1 MAKLF
6 EMLDGF
12 LGSFM
17 QIIFESF
24 NSFWQ
29 SLYTHAGQG
38 AYVVVL
44 LIMAFALILVLIGLF
59 KLFKKF
65 GLLIFLVI
73 LNIGI
78 PILWFLLVLPSL

>member
-6 EMLDGF
+6 EMLDGL

-17 QIIFESF
+17 QIVFESF

-38 AYVVVL
+38 AYAVVL
-44 LIMAFALILVLIGLF
+44 LIMVFALILVLIGLF

-73 LNIGI
+73 LNVGI
-78 PILWFLLVLPSL
+78 PLLWFLLVLPSL